1 MNKKKLSHSSLNSSI
16 TSVLAAL
23 LCILIGLV
31 VGFLVLLAINP
42 AHAWADGFVR
52 ILKGGFHD
60 APYGVGKELANAAP
74 LIITGLSVGFAFKTG
89 LFNIGAPGQLM
100 VGGFVA
106 VYVGVNWTFLP
117 DAAHWI
123 VGILMAM
130 LAGGLWGLVPGLFKA
145 LFNVHEV
152 ISSIMMNY
160 IGMYGV
166 NLLIERTVYD
176 QLKNQTVSVAG
187 TAVIPKGGLDQIFV
201 NYTGD
206 YADASTVNI
215 GIFIAILMAIAIF
228 VLLYKTQFGFELRA
242 CGLNRHASR
251 YAGINEKRTIALSMV
266 IAGTLAAYTV
276 TVMWG
281 ATLVGRL
288 LIAFVFPLKNPRKAM
303 VGMSV
308 LCTVFYVLL
317 VMAHTQ
323 GAAIALL
330 FAFAISMSGL
340 NPTAVA
346 SAGRMTSVTSMGI
359 MLPVASSGAILMP
372 WVIGI
377 VAERAGLAAGMAS
390 NIVPCVGLVVFT
402 LLVARLP
409 EE

>member
-1 MNKKKLSHSSLNSSI
+1 MKKKFS
-16 TSVLAAL
+16 
-23 LCILIGLV
+23 
-31 VGFLVLLAINP
+31 GFLVSPGAMSAYASVMAILVGLLFGFLILLISNP
-42 AHAWADGFVR
+42 AQAVR
-52 ILKGGFHD
+52 GLGTILMGGLGD
-60 APYGVGKELANAAP
+60 SWRGVGQVLYYATP
-74 LIITGLSVGFAFKTG
+74 IIMTGLSVGFAFKTG

-106 VYVGVNWTFLP
+106 VYIGVNWTFLP
-117 DAAHWI
+117 GAAHWI

-266 IAGTLAAYTV
+266 IAGMLAGCA
-276 TVMWG
+276 G
-281 ATLVGRL
+281 ALMYLAPASGLHMRVEEILSPEGFNGIPVALLGLSNPIGVVFAGLFIAHIEQGGFYLQRLEYMPEVIDIIIAAIIYFSAFSLLFKRL
-288 LIAFVFPLKNPRKAM
+288 LSKW
-303 VGMSV
+303 
-308 LCTVFYVLL
+308 LL
-317 VMAHTQ
+317 
-323 GAAIALL
+323 
-330 FAFAISMSGL
+330 
-340 NPTAVA
+340 
-346 SAGRMTSVTSMGI
+346 
-359 MLPVASSGAILMP
+359 
-372 WVIGI
+372 
-377 VAERAGLAAGMAS
+377 
-390 NIVPCVGLVVFT
+390 
-402 LLVARLP
+402 ARQSRR
-409 EE
+409 EEGGEPK

>member
-1 MNKKKLSHSSLNSSI
+1 MKKKFS
-16 TSVLAAL
+16 
-23 LCILIGLV
+23 
-31 VGFLVLLAINP
+31 GFLVSPGAMSAYASVMAILVGLLFGFLILLISNP
-42 AHAWADGFVR
+42 AQAVR
-52 ILKGGFHD
+52 GLGTILMGGLGD
-60 APYGVGKELANAAP
+60 SWRGVGQVLYYATP
-74 LIITGLSVGFAFKTG
+74 IIMTGLSVGFAFKTG

-106 VYVGVNWTFLP
+106 VYIGVNWTFLP
-117 DAAHWI
+117 GAAHWI

-215 GIFIAILMAIAIF
+215 GIFIAILMAIVIF

-266 IAGTLAAYTV
+266 IAGTLAGCA
-276 TVMWG
+276 G
-281 ATLVGRL
+281 ALMYLAPASGLHMRVEEILSPEGFNGIPVALLGLSNPIGVVFAGLFIAHIEQGGFYLQRLEYMPEVIDIIIAALIYFSAFSLLVKRL
-288 LIAFVFPLKNPRKAM
+288 LSKW
-303 VGMSV
+303 
-308 LCTVFYVLL
+308 LL
-317 VMAHTQ
+317 
-323 GAAIALL
+323 
-330 FAFAISMSGL
+330 
-340 NPTAVA
+340 
-346 SAGRMTSVTSMGI
+346 
-359 MLPVASSGAILMP
+359 
-372 WVIGI
+372 
-377 VAERAGLAAGMAS
+377 
-390 NIVPCVGLVVFT
+390 
-402 LLVARLP
+402 ARQSRR
-409 EE
+409 EEGGEPK